1 MEWKWSK
8 ANEKSLAHFVS
19 KDAAK
24 LLKLPESQ
32 APDNLVQTREGR
44 RKLVELIYQALIN
57 KNINYT
63 GAKYHPESAIQIIRT
78 PHDVLSR
85 ARAGTCLDLAL
96 LFCGICLGYDLLP
109 LLIVIEGHAFTAVS
123 LNHQHCQWHGHEERS
138 YFNKPELFAGE
149 KNLEKL
155 QKLINK
161 NAYIAIECTGF
172 ARNDSFTGYQ
182 PEELERTEEGFLTF
196 NRAVQ
201 AGKEQLSNLERPFL
215 FAIDIAVAHYSWH
228 IEPYSISIP
237 EESIINLS
245 PQEREERKRFLN
257 EVKNAWIIDV
267 LKKRLAD
274 YPRIRLELEE
284 RPNAV
289 NTPASRLEEF
299 DEFDRK
305 LPPET
310 KISNLFYGMGVGR
323 SLLILGGKGAGKT
336 IELLELT
343 KNLIAGAQEDLS
355 QLIPVFFNLSS
366 WASERLSID
375 KWLIK
380 ELKFLYKLNYD
391 ISQKWLQNKQMIL
404 LLDGL
409 DEVNQDYRIDCISAL
424 NKFIQDYGGTEMVV
438 CCRIE
443 EYPTS
448 QVLLLQLQKAIY
460 IKYLEEEKIY
470 QYLEKSGERLAALNT
485 LLHQDREFLKL
496 AKSPLVLNIMSRAYE
511 GSSRLDITWSGSEEQ
526 QLHKLFNAYLKK
538 MFSVRKTSHR
548 YPKQETMKWL
558 IWLAKRMNKAQISI
572 FLIEKIHPSWLS
584 NYCQK
589 LTYSLGV
596 GLIYGL
602 AYGLSL
608 GLSAAWSYGL
618 IAGLAV
624 GVIFGFAFGV
634 SAWLIVGVRIEQIVE
649 RVVNSLAKAID
660 RLMGRES
667 PKNNP
672 DIVTTT
678 IPNQEIKEEVK
689 NALLWG
695 AVSAFLSA
703 ILTQILQPK
712 LFLIGIFFGFTFGA
726 TTQGRGAIQHFI
738 LRVILYFSNKIPCNY
753 ADFLNYADERCFLQ
767 KVGGGYIFIHPL
779 LQEHFAEI
787 DDNSN

>member
-1 MEWKWSK
+1 M
-8 ANEKSLAHFVS
+8 
-19 KDAAK
+19 
-24 LLKLPESQ
+24 
-32 APDNLVQTREGR
+32 
-44 RKLVELIYQALIN
+44 
-57 KNINYT
+57 
-63 GAKYHPESAIQIIRT
+63 
-78 PHDVLSR
+78 
-85 ARAGTCLDLAL
+85 
-96 LFCGICLGYDLLP
+96 
-109 LLIVIEGHAFTAVS
+109 
-123 LNHQHCQWHGHEERS
+123 
-138 YFNKPELFAGE
+138 
-149 KNLEKL
+149 
-155 QKLINK
+155 
-161 NAYIAIECTGF
+161 AY
-172 ARNDSFTGYQ
+172 
-182 PEELERTEEGFLTF
+182 
-196 NRAVQ
+196 
-201 AGKEQLSNLERPFL
+201 
-215 FAIDIAVAHYSWH
+215 
-228 IEPYSISIP
+228 
-237 EESIINLS
+237 
-245 PQEREERKRFLN
+245 
-257 EVKNAWIIDV
+257 
-267 LKKRLAD
+267 
-274 YPRIRLELEE
+274 YPRITLELEE

-289 NTPASRLEEF
+289 DTPASRLEEF
-299 DEFDRK
+299 DESEQE
-305 LPPET
+305 LLSVIN
-310 KISNLFYGMGVGR
+310 ISNLFYDMGVGR

-336 IELLELT
+336 IELLKLT
-343 KNLIAGAQEDLS
+343 EKFIARAQEDLS

-366 WASERLSID
+366 WGIERLSID
-375 KWLIK
+375 KWLVQEFKTSYHFDKNIT
-380 ELKFLYKLNYD
+380 E
-391 ISQKWLQNKQMIL
+391 KWIQEKQLLL

-409 DEVNQDYRIDCISAL
+409 DEVKKEYRLDCIRAL
-424 NKFIQDYGGTEMVV
+424 NQFIQDYGGTEMVV

-448 QVLLLQLQKAIY
+448 QSLLLQLQKAIY
-460 IKYLEEEKIY
+460 IKTLSDEKTY
-470 QYLEKSGERLAALNT
+470 QYLEQAGEKLSALKT
-485 LLHQDREFLKL
+485 LLYEDRLFLKL

-511 GSSRLDITWSGSEEQ
+511 GSSRLDITWSGSEEE